1 MKFSQLLVLG
11 FAVLLQPGN
20 ALGQSSNFHFAF
32 DTATAAPNQV
42 VCLNLKVHDFYK
54 IVSFQFMFGWDET
67 VVKFDHVENLQL
79 IGWSAADFWQLSNR
93 CLGISWSDPSG
104 SGITKP
110 DGDTIASICFKVLP
124 MPGNYS
130 DIFLSD
136 TCGFP
141 GNFTNLAYN
150 VYAQTLWDSS
160 LFVNGHIII
169 IPSNA
174 AVKMPE
180 GRNLNFQLQPNPSTA
195 STTLFLESPEA
206 GNGAIRVSN
215 LTGQLLWTQRIN
227 YQSGQNQ
234 FQIPE
239 EALANAGLFWVSLET
254 EGGSA
259 TRLLSVYQIR

>member
-11 FAVLLQPGN
+11 FAILLQPGN
-20 ALGQSSNFHFAF
+20 ALGQSSNFHFSF

-54 IVSFQFMFGWDET
+54 IVSFQMILGWDKN
-67 VVKFDHVENLQL
+67 VVDFDHVENLQL
-79 IGWSAADFWQLSNR
+79 PGWSSLDFLHLNNHCLFMGWADPP
-93 CLGISWSDPSG
+93 GIG
-104 SGITKP
+104 VTKP
-110 DGDTIASICFKVLP
+110 DGDTIASICFKVIP
-124 MPGNYS
+124 MPGNS
-130 DIFLSD
+130 TDISLASG
-136 TCGFP
+136 CGQP
-141 GNFTNLAYN
+141 GSGGNEAYN
-150 VYAQTLWDSS
+150 AYAQNVWNSS

-174 AVKMPE
+174 AANIPE
-180 GRNLNFQLQPNPSTA
+180 GRNLDFQLQPNPSTA
-195 STTLFLESPEA
+195 STTLFMESPEA

-239 EALANAGLFWVSLET
+239 EAIANAGLFLVTLET

-259 TRLLSVYQIR
+259 TRLLSVY